1 MAKAKRSRK
10 RSNASHRRHT
20 RRSNPRRMHHRRR
33 NPMGGALG
41 GDVISV
47 LYMIGGGVGSKM
59 ITQVALGTSN
69 TGIIGY
75 LANLAAGG
83 ILAWGV
89 KSFMHNASAARD
101 VFKGAV
107 LQVVLRAISDYTP
120 FGQYTSQLGMGDYL
134 ASNWVTPQRYVDGLN
149 SAQVQIPAGW
159 GAPAVVVAS
168 SGVNASAMGA
178 GNGDG
183 SGMY

>member
-1 MAKAKRSRK
+1 
-10 RSNASHRRHT
+10 
-20 RRSNPRRMHHRRR
+20 MHHR

-41 GDVISV
+41 GDVVSV

-59 ITQVALGTSN
+59 LTQVALGSSN

-75 LANLAAGG
+75 AANLAAGG
-83 ILAWGV
+83 LLAWGV
-89 KSFMHNASAARD
+89 KGFLKNPTAARD

-149 SAQVQIPAGW
+149 SAQVQIPSGW
-159 GAPAVVVAS
+159 GGAPAVVVAS
-168 SGVNASAMGA
+168 SGVNASALGA